1 MVTWSSQKTAKTQR
15 NNKGK
20 AKRFLFLLLPK
31 AENRPSTRSQIV
43 YFPLRV
49 QWELAGDMYQRL
61 SRNKND
67 LCKRASIN
75 FSVI

>member
-1 MVTWSSQKTAKTQR
+1 
-15 NNKGK
+15 
-20 AKRFLFLLLPK
+20 LLLPK